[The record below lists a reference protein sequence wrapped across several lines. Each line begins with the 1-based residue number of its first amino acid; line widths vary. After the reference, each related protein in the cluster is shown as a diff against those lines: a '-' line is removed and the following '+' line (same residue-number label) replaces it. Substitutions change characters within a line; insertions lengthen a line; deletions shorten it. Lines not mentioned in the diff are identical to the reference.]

1 MIEDAVLGELKAKI
15 KGASLSRR
23 VKFDLGGS
31 DILIIDGATISQE
44 DGPADVT
51 LTLSQADLSSI
62 LSGDLNPQMA
72 FMTGRLKVAGDMSLA
87 MQLASVLG

>member
-15 KGASLSRR
+15 KGASLPRR
-23 VKFDLGGS
+23 VKFDLGGN

-87 MQLASVLG
+87 MQLASALG

>member
-23 VKFDLGGS
+23 VKFDLG
-31 DILIIDGATISQE
+31 DNDVLVIDGGTISRE

-51 LTLSQADLSSI
+51 LTLSQEDLGSI

>member
-15 KGASLSRR
+15 KGASLPRR
-23 VKFDLGGS
+23 VKFDLGGN